1 MENTVNIDSP
11 ARKELL
17 KGFRCHLLPIDL
29 QTDLFSVISFP
40 TLPYNFKMMMTDIDF
55 PEKSKKNPNG
65 TLFMKPTMID
75 QNSADDIA
83 MQCFGNGFSHEQK
96 TATLNPKAT
105 KVETS
110 EALGYN
116 FSDIVNS
123 LYERVNEI
131 NPNLSLNED
140 TANQRGAEIPVQD
153 IKSFNG
159 NMSQMS
165 TNIMSAI
172 TTYISRSLTA
182 VTPLIEIVGDRQ
194 GISRFRKAVN
204 TANASAQD
212 NITNWLESQSSVL
225 KDIGR
230 HDKDAE
236 YQKLERK
243 HDVAETAS
251 HILSCIAIS
260 EIPSGLDKTKYMS
273 AVSTALFDAT
283 SENVLNAFI
292 KKHISGITDKK
303 EFDRAWNGN
312 QHKQQP
318 WPLTLKKITL
328 EEALDND
335 KFIYSLFESD
345 DDGSSDISLEKI
357 DYQKMQH
364 NLFTLLSDSMSDVI
378 GPRAEWSCVKELA
391 NQMKVLKDRADEE
404 IKKKIELVCK
414 TGG

>member
-40 TLPYNFKMMMTDIDF
+40 TLPYNFKMLMSDLDF
-55 PEKSKKNPNG
+55 PAKAKKNINNS
-65 TLFMKPTMID
+65 LMMKPTQID

-123 LYERVNEI
+123 LYERANEI
-131 NPNLSLNED
+131 NPNSSLNED

-182 VTPLIEIVGDRQ
+182 VTPLIEMVGDRQ

-312 QHKQQP
+312 QHQQQP

-364 NLFTLLSDSMSDVI
+364 DLFTLLSDSMSDVI